1 MKTFFIF
8 IFASI
13 GLLTEVPEVCAG
25 CVVFVVLLLAV
36 KPSK

>member
-1 MKTFFIF
+1 MKTFFLF

-25 CVVFVVLLLAV
+25 CIVFIFLLLAV